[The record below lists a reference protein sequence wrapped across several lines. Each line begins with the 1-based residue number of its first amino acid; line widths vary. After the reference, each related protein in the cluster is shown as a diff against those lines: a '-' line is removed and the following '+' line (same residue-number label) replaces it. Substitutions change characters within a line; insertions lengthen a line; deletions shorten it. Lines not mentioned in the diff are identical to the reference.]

1 MEGGSGEPVP
11 DQSDINHHTLL
22 AEPPR
27 PCPDRKRSDKLAT
40 VEPRR
45 APETKTDDAEPGTVR
60 EGRKR
65 ALGQSFMR
73 APKMIVRPKW
83 LFS

>member
-1 MEGGSGEPVP
+1 V
-11 DQSDINHHTLL
+11 
-22 AEPPR
+22 PR
-27 PCPDRKRSDKLAT
+27 PETVDKPAT